1 MAPKVASVLE
11 KCLFLFLFLFVV
23 HVGLTAWIFTH
34 HPFFEA
40 MRFFSYVSLLVQALA
55 FCAGALALLGG
66 RTRFYSLW
74 VLPLAVGIGVTVGF
88 AIIIVVF
95 GDGTIYTRNMDCH
108 AADWPDI
115 FAKIHTQ
122 DFIVHSYPA
131 IAALLLAALMRR
143 VARSHVRALWHF
155 GSTRHRAAW
164 SAWVVAAGIAPFYVY
179 ALCADWKTRYAE
191 RIDVRWGWG
200 VLSLVGFTIGTI
212 YLLFL
217 LPSKPKLLPLVHVPL
232 SHVVVR
238 APAKR
243 RAAQGRGKIV
253 LEI

>member
-11 KCLFLFLFLFVV
+11 KCLFLFLFVV

-34 HPFFEA
+34 KPFFEA

-55 FCAGALALLGG
+55 FCAGALALLSG
-66 RTRFYSLW
+66 RTRLYALW
-74 VLPLAVGIGVTVGF
+74 VLPLAIELGVIVGL
-88 AIIIVVF
+88 AIIIIVF

-108 AADWPDI
+108 ASDWPDR

-122 DFIVHSYPA
+122 DFLVHTFPA

-143 VARSHVRALWHF
+143 VTRSHVRALWHF
-155 GSTRHRAAW
+155 GSARQRATWAAW
-164 SAWVVAAGIAPFYVY
+164 TVVAGMTPLYAY

-191 RIDVRWGWG
+191 RVDGRWGWIG
-200 VLSLVGFTIGTI
+200 LSLVGFAIGTI
-212 YLLFL
+212 YLLAL

-232 SHVVVR
+232 SHVIAR